1 MSEVGPNMQSMTSA
15 MSHSA
20 AVRTAFIRFSAA
32 SDEGRSDDRW
42 LPTSTIGTGEFCT
55 MKLRIAPVCAMV
67 SVPWPITMPSAPFSI
82 SSPMA
87 TASTLYCSGPMFS
100 LNTPNSF
107 LVVRFAMSASSGTAP

>member
-1 MSEVGPNMQSMTSA
+1 MQSITSA

-20 AVRTAFIRFSAA
+20 AVRTPFIRFSAA

-55 MKLRIAPVCAMV
+55 MKLRIAPVWAIV
-67 SVPWPITMPSAPFSI
+67 SVPWPMTMPSTPLAI

-87 TASTLYCSGPMFS
+87 LASALYCSGPMFS
-100 LNTPNSF
+100 LKTPKSF
-107 LVVRFAMSASSGTAP
+107 FVVMLAMSASSGTAP